1 MHFAKIAIIVQTR
14 TSDDWTVQ
22 MSQAICDSRRY
33 LRFIFFLIF
42 TTNFLIVSFIGRP
55 YIVVVSFVVVFL
67 CSLYAFFCFDYYIVF
82 AFFVYNVIR

>member
-14 TSDDWTVQ
+14 TSDVWTVQ
-22 MSQAICDSRRY
+22 MSQAICDSGRY

-42 TTNFLIVSFIGRP
+42 TTNFLISFIGRP

-67 CSLYAFFCFDYYIVF
+67 CSLYAFFALI
-82 AFFVYNVIR
+82 II